1 MYDRLGWKVAAKRE
15 LRAIRRSQMP
25 VRDCAQL
32 AFALVFRRSGHLV
45 ASTVRYRIAGEVNRD
60 GPFYFGVLCNRL
72 FHAPGDRGSL
82 KVAEGGT
89 LTVGR
94 DVRVAASARV
104 SVRGELT
111 IGNNVRINHGAQV
124 LASNS
129 VTIGDGV
136 AIGPGCMILDSDLH
150 GLTIDGVP
158 RPMTA
163 PVVIGDRVWIGARC
177 TLLKGASVGDGSII
191 AAGSVVSGSIPSGVV
206 AGGTPA
212 RVLATDASWTP

>member
-25 VRDCAQL
+25 VRDGAQL
-32 AFALVFRRSGHLV
+32 AFAMVFRRTGHLV

-124 LASNS
+124 LASNR
-129 VTIGDGV
+129 VTIGDSV

-150 GLTIDGVP
+150 TLVVDGVP
-158 RPMTA
+158 RPMSA
-163 PVVIGDRVWIGARC
+163 PVVIEIGRAH
-177 TLLKGASVGDGSII
+177 V
-191 AAGSVVSGSIPSGVV
+191 
-206 AGGTPA
+206 
-212 RVLATDASWTP
+212 